1 MTQRQKTLETFVRCF
16 SLFNLS
22 SFSIY
27 FSRKLQNSDDNDDD
41 EQQLSS
47 FFGFFGLKKKNYA
60 SFNFTFI
67 WTHTPKYVEIN
78 DDVVVGLLL
87 KKSKIY
93 NNSSLKPDIQ
103 RIQRVKQV

>member
-1 MTQRQKTLETFVRCF
+1 MLHLTLL
-16 SLFNLS
+16 LF
-22 SFSIY
+22 
-27 FSRKLQNSDDNDDD
+27 
-41 EQQLSS
+41 
-47 FFGFFGLKKKNYA
+47 A
-60 SFNFTFI
+60 
-67 WTHTPKYVEIN
+67 HTPKYVEIN